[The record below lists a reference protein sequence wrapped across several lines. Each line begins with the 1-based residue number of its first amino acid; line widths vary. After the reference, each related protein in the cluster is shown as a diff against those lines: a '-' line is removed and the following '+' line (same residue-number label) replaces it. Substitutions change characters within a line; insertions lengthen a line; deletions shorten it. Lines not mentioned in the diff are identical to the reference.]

1 MVIAPFLCFF
11 PLFFP
16 LLLCWWCSSKLCHHR
31 FFLFRLL
38 LMDRLR
44 KVYKGNLL
52 TGLDLGLQLGHAG
65 SVVEDAVELVVVLLQ
80 AVLGGP
86 EGVAPGEKAG
96 QLGKGV
102 LVYIVAG

>member
-1 MVIAPFLCFF
+1 
-11 PLFFP
+11 
-16 LLLCWWCSSKLCHHR
+16 
-31 FFLFRLL
+31 
-38 LMDRLR
+38 MDRLR

-102 LVYIVAG
+102 LVYIVSG

>member
-1 MVIAPFLCFF
+1 M
-11 PLFFP
+11 
-16 LLLCWWCSSKLCHHR
+16 LLCGRRISKLRHHR

-38 LMDRLR
+38 LADRLR

-65 SVVEDAVELVVVLLQ
+65 GIVEDAVKLVVILLQ

-86 EGVAPGEKAG
+86 EGIAPGEEAG

-102 LVYIVAG
+102 LVYLVAG